1 MVSIPSHP
9 IQPSP
14 ALHENIESLFFV
26 SSVGAVLNPRAL
38 SIGLQD
44 FHNRCFSAKKVQR
57 NSGGRE
63 VLNGQ
68 RLMEIDPA
76 VRADVQDAI
85 SRFYTGRIGV
95 RFLVEHHVSTM
106 PPVSACSVLWLYLD
120 TCREGV
126 FIR

>member
-1 MVSIPSHP
+1 MKTLN
-9 IQPSP
+9 Q
-14 ALHENIESLFFV
+14 SLFFA

-44 FHNRCFSAKKVQR
+44 FHNRRSSAKKVRR

-63 VLNGQ
+63 VPDGQ
-68 RLMEIDPA
+68 RLMEVDPA

-106 PPVSACSVLWLYLD
+106 PPVSTGFALWLVSIYVQRVSTGCVYELG
-120 TCREGV
+120 TLSH
-126 FIR
+126 